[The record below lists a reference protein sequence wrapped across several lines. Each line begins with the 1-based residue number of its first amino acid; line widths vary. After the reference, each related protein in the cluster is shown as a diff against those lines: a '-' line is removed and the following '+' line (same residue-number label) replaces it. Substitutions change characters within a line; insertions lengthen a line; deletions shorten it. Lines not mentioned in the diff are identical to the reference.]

1 MLNSKAQEIS
11 RLLGREIYQKVV
23 DVSSYEQ
30 VAKVADD
37 VLKKYSRLDRVIY
50 MAGIYEPMKTDDID
64 PKITAKIIEINLT
77 GAFNTVSVVT
87 PILKRQKYG
96 QIAICGSLSGYIGLP
111 NSQPYASTKAGL
123 INLAETLRVDLYK
136 KVDIKLINPGFV
148 STRLT
153 KKNTFK
159 MPGLMTPAEAAV
171 VIRKGLDSKKFE
183 IHFPKQL
190 SLTLK
195 FISLMPYL
203 LSNLILR
210 KMNIK

>member
-1 MLNSKAQEIS
+1 
-11 RLLGREIYQKVV
+11 
-23 DVSSYEQ
+23 
-30 VAKVADD
+30 
-37 VLKKYSRLDRVIY
+37 
-50 MAGIYEPMKTDDID
+50 MKD
-64 PKITAKIIEINLT
+64 
-77 GAFNTVSVVT
+77 GFV
-87 PILKRQKYG
+87 
-96 QIAICGSLSGYIGLP
+96 
-111 NSQPYASTKAGL
+111 

-136 KVDIKLINPGFV
+136 KVDIKLISPGFV

-153 KKNTFK
+153 KKNSFE
-159 MPGLMTPAEAAV
+159 MPGLMTPEEAAV